1 MDTPTK
7 HQEPPPPT
15 KKTKGDNES
24 DTDSIT
30 GEINKK
36 EPPSPPA
43 EAKNKSAAAVE
54 AKDIPH
60 KTSNKGDS
68 TSSSI
73 PAVKPAPVDSKATTD
88 ATAKSNDSDE
98 DDYKPKS
105 GRARTAL
112 KQPRNS
118 SAGLAYAKR
127 LAAKKKAEEEA
138 ARLSPSSS
146 RGSKEDSSVGGEGG
160 NEEKIMPSSN
170 SKVVGVSKGSS
181 KGNTKTASGKAKSG
195 GVSSSGTAGHVK
207 IKNTPRVPRDVVT
220 VPGESG
226 GSGGRHVK
234 MKHTPRVPNDV
245 PPRRLKRGSGRRKS
259 EDSAEKGEGEDVDVS
274 LLKYPPE
281 QMVAEA
287 TKTPSSRKS
296 TRRNKHN
303 SLGDNPK
310 SPPQESMYQDY
321 REVTIVPCP
330 EIGEGWSKKSVAR
343 KNAPNTFDKYYLY
356 KEKRFRSMT
365 EVNRFLAKASEKTT
379 TVTVAA
385 VVEEEGESGGSL
397 ANKTR
402 RSKRDRSPIK
412 KKKPEKKEEVPS
424 EETYPSGDSEKNEE
438 DTSNKVDVEEEQ
450 TTTDTKKR
458 GAASRTIVGRGA
470 TPRAAR
476 GAIPK
481 AAITSKLTSSGG
493 SRSSRRSTR
502 NNTSIN
508 SDDNVADDILA
519 SLEEAEEEKATAAR
533 KEGEENTKK
542 AAVQK
547 ADAKT
552 QKKKASSPDA
562 KLAPSGSRRR
572 STRNGSNAV
581 ASPEEDKD
589 EYKKVDEN
597 QEKQAKATTSRRS
610 KRSRDSASVEDGGA
624 ITEPKEKE
632 EAEKKKPATAPRPKH
647 IRKSTSAENPH
658 VATARRSKRS
668 RDSTDSTTQKEVAKE
683 EEESEEEDL
692 GPTAED
698 ELAALIANAEA
709 DAAFDEGEGAS
720 PHRPKRARKIS
731 MEASEVKMNE
741 AVATALSAIAKKPAR
756 AAKKSVPAA
765 PAKKKLPARKTA
777 PQPPA
782 ARSSSD
788 LGSRK
793 ALSRAPAG
801 TTKRRTEAA
810 KAKRKSPPEDM
821 TELPPMPPLPPLPT
835 LPPPTTEA
843 SAAKKQPAAK
853 SRRSAADEKALFEIG
868 ERIEA
873 KYKGRGKIYYPGT
886 IINVHPLGNR
896 YDIDYDDSDQDR
908 GLSVVFIRGLPP
920 EFDTGELVEV
930 EYPDSDED
938 IMDAAGIKEEESEA
952 DYENTEGE
960 SDDEDDEDDG
970 DKKPAA
976 KRSPSKKSKKAPPR
990 VKGSLPQNTSGKWIY
1005 EEKKN
1010 RTWAERMTMLRAH
1023 KEKYGS
1029 VDLTLAEKDEV
1040 DSLLKSFV
1048 LESRKQYK
1056 RLKNGRHSTMTKERM
1071 AELLA
1076 LGFDFEPLKNG
1087 SSRANHDR
1095 RFQKQWDAQ
1104 FEALE
1109 AYKAEHGDCLVSSM
1123 SKDPAH
1129 KKVSLHLIVL

>member
-1 MDTPTK
+1 M
-7 HQEPPPPT
+7 
-15 KKTKGDNES
+15 
-24 DTDSIT
+24 
-30 GEINKK
+30 
-36 EPPSPPA
+36 
-43 EAKNKSAAAVE
+43 
-54 AKDIPH
+54 
-60 KTSNKGDS
+60 
-68 TSSSI
+68 
-73 PAVKPAPVDSKATTD
+73 
-88 ATAKSNDSDE
+88 
-98 DDYKPKS
+98 
-105 GRARTAL
+105 
-112 KQPRNS
+112 
-118 SAGLAYAKR
+118 
-127 LAAKKKAEEEA
+127 
-138 ARLSPSSS
+138 
-146 RGSKEDSSVGGEGG
+146 
-160 NEEKIMPSSN
+160 
-170 SKVVGVSKGSS
+170 
-181 KGNTKTASGKAKSG
+181 
-195 GVSSSGTAGHVK
+195 
-207 IKNTPRVPRDVVT
+207 
-220 VPGESG
+220 
-226 GSGGRHVK
+226 
-234 MKHTPRVPNDV
+234 
-245 PPRRLKRGSGRRKS
+245 
-259 EDSAEKGEGEDVDVS
+259 
-274 LLKYPPE
+274 
-281 QMVAEA
+281 
-287 TKTPSSRKS
+287 
-296 TRRNKHN
+296 
-303 SLGDNPK
+303 
-310 SPPQESMYQDY
+310 
-321 REVTIVPCP
+321 
-330 EIGEGWSKKSVAR
+330 
-343 KNAPNTFDKYYLY
+343 
-356 KEKRFRSMT
+356 
-365 EVNRFLAKASEKTT
+365 
-379 TVTVAA
+379 
-385 VVEEEGESGGSL
+385 
-397 ANKTR
+397 
-402 RSKRDRSPIK
+402 
-412 KKKPEKKEEVPS
+412 
-424 EETYPSGDSEKNEE
+424 
-438 DTSNKVDVEEEQ
+438 
-450 TTTDTKKR
+450 
-458 GAASRTIVGRGA
+458 
-470 TPRAAR
+470 
-476 GAIPK
+476 
-481 AAITSKLTSSGG
+481 
-493 SRSSRRSTR
+493 
-502 NNTSIN
+502 
-508 SDDNVADDILA
+508 
-519 SLEEAEEEKATAAR
+519 
-533 KEGEENTKK
+533 
-542 AAVQK
+542 
-547 ADAKT
+547 
-552 QKKKASSPDA
+552 
-562 KLAPSGSRRR
+562 
-572 STRNGSNAV
+572 
-581 ASPEEDKD
+581 
-589 EYKKVDEN
+589 
-597 QEKQAKATTSRRS
+597 
-610 KRSRDSASVEDGGA
+610 
-624 ITEPKEKE
+624 
-632 EAEKKKPATAPRPKH
+632 
-647 IRKSTSAENPH
+647 
-658 VATARRSKRS
+658 
-668 RDSTDSTTQKEVAKE
+668 
-683 EEESEEEDL
+683 

-835 LPPPTTEA
+835 LPPTTEA

-976 KRSPSKKSKKAPPR
+976 KRSPSKKSTKAPPR